1 MRSECCTYGY
11 PGAFLDR
18 ATHSMNLKN
27 VLKYLVSLAL
37 AGGLLW
43 FTFQQSHLDAAD
55 LWQKISAADYRWVLL
70 SGLCT
75 IVAHWSRA
83 ERWRILLEPV
93 VPQRPTSLDA
103 MVSVLTGYLAN
114 LALPRAGEVA
124 RCGTLYRLSA
134 VPVNISFGTVV
145 AERLFDLLML
155 VILLGVTFVL
165 EFDRLSQFFI
175 EFLGGKLPKGSSGAG
190 VLLLAGAVLL
200 GVALL
205 GWFLFN
211 RYREA
216 LGRHPL
222 YQKISGFLTGLLA
235 GLLSVRKLRRPGA
248 FIFHTLLIWGMY
260 YLMSYTLFFALP
272 VTANLG
278 ALAGLTIL
286 VVGSLGMAAPTP
298 GGIGSFHLLVGQ
310 VALLYGLTSQ
320 DGQILATFIHGVSTV
335 MIIVLGILALIVVL
349 LRRNKT
355 TDLPD
360 VLDDPKAI
368 RLEQ

>member
-1 MRSECCTYGY
+1 
-11 PGAFLDR
+11 
-18 ATHSMNLKN
+18 MNLKN
-27 VLKYLVSLAL
+27 ILKYLVSLAI

-55 LWQKISAADYRWVLL
+55 LWKKISAADYRWVLL
-70 SGLCT
+70 SCLFT
-75 IVAHWSRA
+75 VVAHWSRS

-93 VPQRPTSLDA
+93 ISKRPGSLDTMA
-103 MVSVLTGYLAN
+103 SVLTGYLAN

-124 RCGTLYRLSA
+124 RCGTLYRVSGRDGA
-134 VPVNISFGTVV
+134 PVPVNVSFGTVV

-155 VILLGVTFVL
+155 ILLLGATFIL
-165 EFDRLSQFFI
+165 EFDRLSQFFM
-175 EFLGGKLPKGSSGAG
+175 EFLGGKLPKGSSGSG
-190 VLLLAGAVLL
+190 ILLLAVAVLL
-200 GVALL
+200 GLALL

-222 YQKISGFLTGLLA
+222 YQKISGFTKGLLQ
-235 GLLSVRKLRRPGA
+235 GLLSVRKLRRPGM

-260 YLMSYTLFFALP
+260 FLMSYCLFFAMP
-272 VTANLG
+272 ATANLG

-310 VALLYGLTSQ
+310 VAILYGLTSQ
-320 DGQILATFIHGVSTV
+320 DGQILATFIHGVSTL
-335 MIIVLGILALIVVL
+335 MIIILGVASLLYVLF
-349 LRRNKT
+349 RRNKT

-368 RLEQ
+368 RIEQ

>member
-1 MRSECCTYGY
+1 
-11 PGAFLDR
+11 
-18 ATHSMNLKN
+18 MNIKN
-27 VLKYLVSLAL
+27 ILKYLISLAL

-43 FTFQQSHLDAAD
+43 FTFQQSHLDVAD
-55 LWQKISAADYRWVLL
+55 LWRKISGADYRWILL
-70 SGLCT
+70 SGLLT

-103 MVSVLTGYLAN
+103 LVSVLTGYLAN

-124 RCGTLYRLSA
+124 RCGTLYRLSS
-134 VPVNISFGTVV
+134 VPVNVSFGTVV

-155 VILLGVTFVL
+155 VILLGATFAL

-175 EFLGGKLPKGSSGAG
+175 GFLAGKLPKGTSGSG
-190 VLLLAGAVLL
+190 LFIMVGATLL
-200 GVALL
+200 GLVLL

-222 YQKISGFLTGLLA
+222 YKKVSGFLNGLLA
-235 GLLSVRKLRRPGA
+235 GLLSVRQLRRPGA
-248 FIFHTLLIWGMY
+248 FIFHTLLIWTMY
-260 YLMSYTLFFALP
+260 YLMSYTLFFAMP
-272 VTANLG
+272 ATAGLG

-320 DGQILATFIHGVSTV
+320 DGQILATFIHGVSAV
-335 MIIVLGILALIVVL
+335 MIIILGVSALLVL
-349 LRRNKT
+349 LFRRNKT

-360 VLDDPKAI
+360 VLDDPRAI
-368 RLEQ
+368 KLER

>member
-1 MRSECCTYGY
+1 
-11 PGAFLDR
+11 
-18 ATHSMNLKN
+18 MNLKN
-27 VLKYLVSLAL
+27 ILKYLISLAI

-43 FTFQQSHLDAAD
+43 FTFQQSHLDGAD

-70 SGLCT
+70 SAVLT
-75 IVAHWSRA
+75 FVAHWSRA

-93 VPQRPTSLDA
+93 VPQRPTSLEA
-103 MVSVLTGYLAN
+103 TVSVLTGYLAN

-124 RCGTLYRLSA
+124 RCGTLYRLSG
-134 VPVNISFGTVV
+134 VPVNVSFGTVV

-155 VILLGVTFVL
+155 VILLGITFVL
-165 EFDRLSQFFI
+165 EFDRLSQFFM
-175 EFLGGKLPKGSSGAG
+175 EFLGGKLPKGSSGSGILILVVAV
-190 VLLLAGAVLL
+190 VLGL
-200 GVALL
+200 ALL

-222 YQKISGFLTGLLA
+222 YQKIHGFAKGLLD

-248 FIFHTLLIWGMY
+248 FIFHTLLIWTLY

-272 VTANLG
+272 ATENLG

-286 VVGSLGMAAPTP
+286 VVGTLGMAAPTP

-320 DGQILATFIHGVSTV
+320 DGQILATFIHGVSTI
-335 MIIVLGILALIVVL
+335 MIIILGILALLVVL
-349 LRRNKT
+349 FRRNKT
-355 TDLPD
+355 TNISD

>member
-1 MRSECCTYGY
+1 
-11 PGAFLDR
+11 
-18 ATHSMNLKN
+18 MNLKN
-27 VLKYLVSLAL
+27 ILKYLASLAI

-55 LWQKISAADYRWVLL
+55 LWKKISAADYRWVLL
-70 SGLCT
+70 SCLFT

-93 VPQRPTSLDA
+93 IRQRPGSLDTMA
-103 MVSVLTGYLAN
+103 SVLTGYLAN

-124 RCGTLYRLSA
+124 RCGTLYRLSGRDGA
-134 VPVNISFGTVV
+134 PVPVNVSFGTVV

-155 VILLGVTFVL
+155 ILLLGATFVL
-165 EFDRLSQFFI
+165 EFDRLSQFFM
-175 EFLGGKLPKGSSGAG
+175 EFLGGKLPKGSSGSG
-190 VLLLAGAVLL
+190 LLILVGAVLL
-200 GVALL
+200 GLALL

-222 YQKISGFLTGLLA
+222 YQKISGFTKGLLD
-235 GLLSVRKLRRPGA
+235 GLLSVRKLQRPGM

-260 YLMSYTLFFALP
+260 FLMSYCLFFAMP
-272 VTANLG
+272 ATANLG

-310 VALLYGLTSQ
+310 VAILYGLTSQ
-320 DGQILATFIHGVSTV
+320 DGQILATFIHGVSTL
-335 MIIVLGILALIVVL
+335 MIIILGVSSLLYVLF
-349 LRRNKT
+349 RRNKS

-368 RLEQ
+368 DVAR

>member
-1 MRSECCTYGY
+1 
-11 PGAFLDR
+11 
-18 ATHSMNLKN
+18 MNLKN

-43 FTFQQSHLDAAD
+43 FTFQQSNLDAAD
-55 LWQKISAADYRWVLL
+55 LWRKIKAADFRWVLL
-70 SGLCT
+70 SALLT

-93 VPQRPTSLDA
+93 VPQRTNSLDTT
-103 MVSVLTGYLAN
+103 VSVLTGYLAN

-124 RCGTLYRLSA
+124 RCGTLYRLSS
-134 VPVNISFGTVV
+134 VPVNVSFGTVV

-155 VILLGVTFVL
+155 ILLLGATFIL
-165 EFDRLSQFFI
+165 EFDRLSQFFM
-175 EFLGGKLPKGSSGAG
+175 EFLGGKLPKGSSGSGLLFMAVAG
-190 VLLLAGAVLL
+190 LAGL
-200 GVALL
+200 ALL
-205 GWFLFN
+205 GWFLFT

-222 YQKISGFLTGLLA
+222 YQKVSGFAKGLLE
-235 GLLSVRKLRRPGA
+235 GLLSVRKIRRPGA
-248 FIFHTLLIWGMY
+248 FVFHTLLIWTMY
-260 YLMSYTLFFALP
+260 YLMSYTLFLAMP
-272 VTANLG
+272 ATADLG
-278 ALAGLTIL
+278 PLAGLTIL

-320 DGQILATFIHGVSTV
+320 DGQVLATFIHGVSTI
-335 MIIVLGILALIVVL
+335 MIIILGILSLLVVL
-349 LRRNKT
+349 FRRNKT

-368 RLEQ
+368 KLER

>member
-1 MRSECCTYGY
+1 
-11 PGAFLDR
+11 
-18 ATHSMNLKN
+18 MNLKN
-27 VLKYLVSLAL
+27 ILKYLVSLAI

-55 LWQKISAADYRWVLL
+55 LWKKISAADYRWVLL
-70 SGLCT
+70 SCLFT

-83 ERWRILLEPV
+83 ERWRVLLEPV
-93 VPQRPTSLDA
+93 VPQRPDSLDTTA
-103 MVSVLTGYLAN
+103 SVLTGYLAN

-124 RCGTLYRLSA
+124 RCGTLYRLTG
-134 VPVNISFGTVV
+134 VPVNVSFGTVV

-155 VILLGVTFVL
+155 ILLLGATFVL
-165 EFDRLSQFFI
+165 EFDRLSQFFM
-175 EFLGGKLPKGSSGAG
+175 EFLGGKLPKGSSGSG
-190 VLLLAGAVLL
+190 LLLLVGVVLL
-200 GVALL
+200 GLALL

-222 YQKISGFLTGLLA
+222 YQKISGFTKGLLE
-235 GLLSVRKLRRPGA
+235 GLLSVRKIRKPGL
-248 FIFHTLLIWGMY
+248 FVFHTFLIWGMY
-260 YLMSYTLFFALP
+260 FLMSYCLFFAMP
-272 VTANLG
+272 STANLG

-310 VALLYGLTSQ
+310 VAILYGLTSQ
-320 DGQILATFIHGVSTV
+320 DGQILATFIHGVSTL
-335 MIIVLGILALIVVL
+335 MIIILGVSSLLFVLF
-349 LRRNKT
+349 RRNKK

-368 RLEQ
+368 RIEQ